1 MAIAVTVAIS
11 RTLSLHYIAVKYQNL
26 AIARTRHGHGQGAGP
41 GQWELQSA
49 LENLKGSLV
58 QAAFRSTVLS
68 LPDRLPPPFDSRLY
82 FFFFLTFYV
91 LRLIKLNW
99 PRGCAADRPTNRFH
113 IIFIILRN
121 FCTISFMTNMS
132 RALKLKIGGLDW
144 PWLTLLCFYLW
155 PNFFPIFCFSFWFS
169 YGVAALGLAV
179 RPVWHSQLA
188 R

>member
-58 QAAFRSTVLS
+58 QAAFGSTVLS

-82 FFFFLTFYV
+82 FFFFLTFLASFYV
-91 LRLIKLNW
+91 LRLIKLN
-99 PRGCAADRPTNRFH
+99 
-113 IIFIILRN
+113 
-121 FCTISFMTNMS
+121 
-132 RALKLKIGGLDW
+132 
-144 PWLTLLCFYLW
+144 
-155 PNFFPIFCFSFWFS
+155 
-169 YGVAALGLAV
+169 
-179 RPVWHSQLA
+179 
-188 R
+188 